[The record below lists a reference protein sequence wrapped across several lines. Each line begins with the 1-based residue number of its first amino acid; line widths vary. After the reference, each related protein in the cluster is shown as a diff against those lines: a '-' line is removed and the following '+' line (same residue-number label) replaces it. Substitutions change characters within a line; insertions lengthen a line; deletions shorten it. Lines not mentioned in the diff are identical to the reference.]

1 MLFIGICGA
10 SGSGKSTLAEELA
23 TMVNKSI
30 LIINQDAYYKDH
42 PDLSFE
48 ERCLLNYDEPSI
60 FDHDQL
66 LEDVQN
72 LLEGRRV
79 SKKRYDYSHHCRA
92 DVPGE
97 YLEPHDVI
105 IVEGIH
111 AFYDARLRTMM
122 DLKLYMH
129 VESDICLLR
138 RIQRD
143 INERGRQIDNISS
156 QYITTVKPMFDQYI
170 RNYEQYADVIVAGG
184 GKDAKITE
192 ILARIYQQRS
202 APLSRPEPQKG
213 REKCLKA
220 IRRRKRAGCSM
231 TGPIQ
236 RLQRS

>member
-42 PDLSFE
+42 PNLSFE

-92 DVPGE
+92 DVPAN
-97 YLEPHDVI
+97 I
-105 IVEGIH
+105 WSRTTSSSSRASMRFTTR
-111 AFYDARLRTMM
+111 AFAR
-122 DLKLYMH
+122 
-129 VESDICLLR
+129 
-138 RIQRD
+138 
-143 INERGRQIDNISS
+143 
-156 QYITTVKPMFDQYI
+156 
-170 RNYEQYADVIVAGG
+170 
-184 GKDAKITE
+184 
-192 ILARIYQQRS
+192 
-202 APLSRPEPQKG
+202 
-213 REKCLKA
+213 
-220 IRRRKRAGCSM
+220 
-231 TGPIQ
+231 
-236 RLQRS
+236 